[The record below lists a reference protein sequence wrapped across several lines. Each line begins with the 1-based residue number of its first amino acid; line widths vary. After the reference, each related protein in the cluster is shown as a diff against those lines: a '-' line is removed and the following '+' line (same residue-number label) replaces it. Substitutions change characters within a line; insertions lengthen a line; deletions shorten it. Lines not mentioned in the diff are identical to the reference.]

1 MSKESF
7 HRQPTAPVS
16 SFSASIKLRL
26 PSGAKQPLHPV
37 FCDTGMKNGIRGQ
50 TRYYAAAPG
59 EPFVVEC
66 TNMFG
71 NAATGDFGGYVF
83 VDQGETPPPV
93 DQNTWD
99 HAFTWGPI
107 RERGDRSYDI
117 EGYTKNRDEA
127 YSFRFDHTLP
137 PGERALARCSDE
149 DPKIGWIVV
158 RFFKVTGYEEAE
170 TEEAARPAQR
180 QKVTKDDVKNMF
192 VTPCQPGEV
201 VQSSVTHGRESPIFA
216 AEPIYESRVRW
227 LEWPGLV
234 AALKAKQQHIAS
246 LLPDVHR
253 AIPFAALH
261 APRLR
266 TQVIEQLLVRAR
278 KVGESGTTGLLL
290 RAVSDESYVA
300 LEDIVQIINLHF
312 DPIAARIVCCGKLE
326 HLKPLA
332 DAAKVQ
338 GDPVVHYDED
348 LDAFADES
356 GCVSLEK
363 LDEDA
368 HFDEKLHGLHSFLTD
383 HLDSWEIASR
393 GSLSLP
399 PGVGRGIQMRKRILN
414 LSTSGSSS
422 GGMGCTIAVKVV
434 DQDGREDAYIVEM
447 DNSLAPMM
455 DQYCHTRGIGDSSRS
470 TLRFLFDGE
479 RVNSH
484 QTPRMLELEDGDC
497 IDVMTEQLGGVE

>member
-338 GDPVVHYDED
+338 GDPV
-348 LDAFADES
+348 LMP
-356 GCVSLEK
+356 L
-363 LDEDA
+363 
-368 HFDEKLHGLHSFLTD
+368 LTRAAVCRWRRT
-383 HLDSWEIASR
+383 HT
-393 GSLSLP
+393 
-399 PGVGRGIQMRKRILN
+399 
-414 LSTSGSSS
+414 ST
-422 GGMGCTIAVKVV
+422 
-434 DQDGREDAYIVEM
+434 
-447 DNSLAPMM
+447 
-455 DQYCHTRGIGDSSRS
+455 
-470 TLRFLFDGE
+470 
-479 RVNSH
+479 
-484 QTPRMLELEDGDC
+484 
-497 IDVMTEQLGGVE
+497 